1 MQEDSSTVFG
11 LTDTAIELIDSK
23 NEDNI
28 YLSKVTI
35 IRDGDWF
42 YVDYLQTPESLRG
55 NGYARRL
62 LTKIIIDIIQNGF
75 MYFEILVSSSN
86 EEISN
91 NQLVEFYESVFN
103 NIPNQ
108 LFYIEV
114 ISGLHGEIDMK
125 ISPK

>member
-1 MQEDSSTVFG
+1 M
-11 LTDTAIELIDSK
+11 IDSK
-23 NEDNI
+23 TQDNI

-91 NQLVEFYESVFN
+91 NQLVEFYKSVFN
-103 NIPNQ
+103 NVPNQ

-114 ISGLHGEIDMK
+114 IPGLHGEIDMK